1 MSYVMKHETWME
13 LTNAG
18 LFKVRSSQLK
28 AVDNAL
34 AAYHAT
40 PNETTMAQV
49 KLALHHWKMLKGYD
63 GNGGKP
69 GWVTSDRNKRSGVSN
84 LDMQVFGQPN
94 PLANSVLKDLAE
106 LPFYGI
112 EAWAEDD
119 ARAAMEQAR
128 TEAMQDMFAGRQLEI
143 RKTSAAMAGRTLK
156 KLLGKAKQNANETA
170 AAATKAAT
178 DAAKGAA
185 RNAAMRM
192 FAPQIE
198 AARELIAGILDDLP
212 MEVVREVMAK
222 LDEIVPNFIGELAG
236 AIAPYFSVARSGV
249 KTTTYLVK
257 TIKGRYQYYD
267 LGTHLGGVLPGDPEA
282 AARALLVMVQRQ
294 VAHNG
299 KMTAIYGTDTAL
311 KGGALALDAA
321 SLGVPSASAIMNPL
335 TGMVTALAVLGVTV
349 RALARDIQERQAAN
363 KLLAHAGTVKLT
375 SQLFQDAPLMG
386 CWFLACANTSD
397 IVNFLV
403 SDIGQPGWKLDVEV
417 MVAKHVTPITQ
428 AAKGF
433 VADGRFEVS
442 GMSMSKGA
450 TASTTGTFDIK
461 AKLKKKMITK
471 VGEKLPFVDKQNY
484 QTFAKAQGQE
494 TVSRDVLKS
503 RITGMGNG

>member
-1 MSYVMKHETWME
+1 ME

-18 LFKVRSSQLK
+18 MFKVRSAQLK
-28 AVDNAL
+28 KIDEAL
-34 AAYHAT
+34 LAYHAR
-40 PNETTMAQV
+40 PGDAGLSQI
-49 KLALHHWKMLKGYD
+49 KLALHHWKMSKGYD

-69 GWVTSDRNKRSGVSN
+69 AWVTSERNKRSAVSN

-94 PLANSVLKDLAE
+94 PLANSVLKELAE

-112 EAWAEDD
+112 ETWAEDD
-119 ARAAMEQAR
+119 AR
-128 TEAMQDMFAGRQLEI
+128 EAMKLARIEALQDMFAGRELVI
-143 RKTSAAMAGRTLK
+143 RKTSAALAGRSIK
-156 KLLGKAKQNANETA
+156 KLIGKAKQNANETA

-185 RNAAMRM
+185 MNAAMRM

-198 AARELIAGILDDLP
+198 MAREIIAGILDDLP
-212 MEVVREVMAK
+212 MEVVREVMAM
-222 LDEIVPNFIGELAG
+222 LDEIVPGFITELAG
-236 AIAPYFSVARSGV
+236 AIAPYVSVVRSGV
-249 KTTTYLVK
+249 KTTAYLVK
-257 TIKGRYQYYD
+257 TIKSTYQRYD
-267 LGTHLGGVLPGDPEA
+267 LGTHMGAVLPGDPEA
-282 AARALLVMVQRQ
+282 AARALLVMVHREI
-294 VAHNG
+294 AHNG
-299 KMTAIYGTDTAL
+299 KMTGIYGTDTAL

-335 TGMVTALAVLGVTV
+335 SGMVTALAVLGVTV

-363 KLLAHAGTVKLT
+363 KLLKHSGTVRLT
-375 SQLFQDAPLMG
+375 AQLFQDSPVMG

-403 SDIGQPGWKLDVEV
+403 SDIGQPGWQLDVEV
-417 MVAKHVTPITQ
+417 MVAKHVRPITE

-433 VADGRFEVS
+433 VADARFEVS

-450 TASTTGTFDIK
+450 TASTTGALDIK

-471 VGEKLPFVDKQNY
+471 VGEKLPFVDTQNY

>member
-1 MSYVMKHETWME
+1 MPYVMKHETWMD

-18 LFKVRSSQLK
+18 MFKTRSSQLK

-34 AAYHAT
+34 VAYHAN
-40 PNETTMAQV
+40 PSQSAMSEL

-69 GWVTSDRNKRSGVSN
+69 AWVTSDRNKRSGVSN

-94 PLANSVLKDLAE
+94 PLANSVLKELAE

-112 EAWAEDD
+112 EALADD
-119 ARAAMEQAR
+119 DEAREAMEQAR
-128 TEAMQDMFAGRQLEI
+128 IEALQEMFAGRTLDI
-143 RKTSAAMAGRTLK
+143 RKTSAALAGRTLK
-156 KLLGKAKQNANETA
+156 KLLGKAKQNANDAASAATMA
-170 AAATKAAT
+170 ASAAAT
-178 DAAKGAA
+178 
-185 RNAAMRM
+185 NAAMKF

-198 AARELIAGILDDLP
+198 MARELIAGILEGLP
-212 MEVVREVMAK
+212 IEVVREVMTL
-222 LDEIVPNFIGELAG
+222 LDELVPNFVSELAG
-236 AIAPYFSVARSGV
+236 AIAPYVSIVRSGV

-257 TIKGRYQYYD
+257 TIKSRYQFYD
-267 LGTHLGGVLPGDPEA
+267 LGTHVGAVLPGDPEA
-282 AARALLVMVQRQ
+282 AARALLVMVQRE
-294 VAHNG
+294 VSRNA

-321 SLGVPSASAIMNPL
+321 SLGVPSASLIMNPL
-335 TGMVTALAVLGVTV
+335 SGMVTALAVLGITV
-349 RALARDIQERQAAN
+349 RSLARDVQERQVAN
-363 KLLAHAGTVKLT
+363 KLLAHSGTTKLT
-375 SQLFQDAPLMG
+375 SQLFQEAPILG

-417 MVAKHVTPITQ
+417 MVAKHVAPITQ

-433 VADGRFEVS
+433 VADSRFEVS
-442 GMSMSKGA
+442 GMSLSKGA

-471 VGEKLPFVDKQNY
+471 VGEKLPFVDKRNPEA
-484 QTFAKAQGQE
+484 FVKAQGHNM
-494 TVSRDVLKS
+494 VSRDVLKS
-503 RITGMGNG
+503 RIVGMGNG

>member
-1 MSYVMKHETWME
+1 MPYVMKHETWMD

-18 LFKVRSSQLK
+18 RFSVRSSQLK
-28 AVDNAL
+28 AIDNAL

-40 PNETTMAQV
+40 PNDAAMSQL

-69 GWVTSDRNKRSGVSN
+69 AWVTSERNKRSGVSN

-94 PLANSVLKDLAE
+94 PLAQSALKDLAE

-112 EAWAEDD
+112 EAWAEAD

-128 TEAMQDMFAGRQLEI
+128 IEALQDMFAGRTLDI
-143 RKTSAAMAGRTLK
+143 RKTSAALAGRTLK
-156 KLLGKAKQNANETA
+156 KLLGKAKQNASDAASAATMA
-170 AAATKAAT
+170 ASAAAT
-178 DAAKGAA
+178 
-185 RNAAMRM
+185 NAAMKF
-192 FAPQIE
+192 FAPQVE
-198 AARELIAGILDDLP
+198 MAREIIAGILEGLP
-212 MEVVREVMAK
+212 MEVIREVTAL
-222 LDEIVPNFIGELAG
+222 LDEIVPNFVAELAG
-236 AIAPYFSVARSGV
+236 AIAPYVSIVRSGT

-257 TIKGRYQYYD
+257 MIKSRYQHYD
-267 LGTHLGGVLPGDPEA
+267 LGTHVGAVLPGDPEA
-282 AARALLVMVQRQ
+282 AARALLVMVQRE
-294 VAHNG
+294 VDRNTR
-299 KMTAIYGTDTAL
+299 MTAIYGADTAL

-321 SLGVPSASAIMNPL
+321 SLGVPSASLILNPL
-335 TGMVTALAVLGVTV
+335 TGMVTALAILGITV
-349 RALARDIQERQAAN
+349 RSLARDVQERQVAN
-363 KLLAHAGTVKLT
+363 KLLAHSGTTRLT
-375 SQLFQDAPLMG
+375 SQLFQEAPILG

-417 MVAKHVTPITQ
+417 MIAKHVAPITK

-433 VADGRFEVS
+433 VADSRFEVS

-461 AKLKKKMITK
+461 ARLKKKMISK
-471 VGEKLPFVDKQNY
+471 VGEKLPFVDNRNY
-484 QTFAKAQGQE
+484 ETFVRAQGHE
-494 TVSRDVLKS
+494 PVSRDVLKS
-503 RITGMGNG
+503 RIVGMGNG